1 MATFNQQ
8 GILQFCP
15 SRSGNGHI
23 QPTGH
28 FAVLPKHIWKWPHST
43 NRAFCSFAQA
53 DLEMATF
60 NQQGILQFCP
70 CRSGNGHI
78 QPTGLFA
85 VLPMQIWKWPHSTNK
100 AFCSFAHADLEMAT
114 FNQQGFLQFCPC
126 RSGNGHIRPT
136 GLLSKCL
143 ARIRDRHCRY

>member
-1 MATFNQQ
+1 MQ
-8 GILQFCP
+8 
-15 SRSGNGHI
+15 
-23 QPTGH
+23 
-28 FAVLPKHIWKWPHST
+28 IWKWPHST
-43 NRAFCSFAQA
+43 NKAFCSFAHA

-85 VLPMQIWKWPHSTNK
+85 VLPMQIWKWPHSTNR
-100 AFCSFAHADLEMAT
+100 AFCSFAQADLEMVT
-114 FNQQGFLQFCPC
+114 FNQQGILQFCPSRSGKLMVTFNQQGILQFCPC